1 MAVCMACMGCPSMP
15 DSPQELMVLPSF
27 LVGVPLKCMSLNMRS
42 PGSPEAPPHQ
52 EEGLS
57 LLKMGVWA
65 VCWGRQERPTP
76 HPVLPW
82 GRHKVEPHT
91 EPTSGAL
98 Q

>member
-15 DSPQELMVLPSF
+15 DSPQEPMVQPSF
-27 LVGVPLKCMSLNMRS
+27 LAGVLLKCMSLNMRS

-57 LLKMGVWA
+57 LLKKGVWA
-65 VCWGRQERPTP
+65 VCRGQQKRPTP

-82 GRHKVEPHT
+82 GRHKVEPHN
-91 EPTSGAL
+91 EPISGAL

>member
-1 MAVCMACMGCPSMP
+1 
-15 DSPQELMVLPSF
+15 MVLPSF
-27 LVGVPLKCMSLNMRS
+27 LAGVPLKCMSLNMRS

>member
-15 DSPQELMVLPSF
+15 DSLREPTVRHSF
-27 LVGVPLKCMSLNMRS
+27 PAGAPHKCMSLNMRS

-57 LLKMGVWA
+57 LLKKGVWA
-65 VCWGRQERPTP
+65 VCRGWQERPTP

-82 GRHKVEPHT
+82 GRHKVEPHN
-91 EPTSGAL
+91 EPISGAL